1 MKPSTCTKPHAAMNN
16 LTFLPFNLQA
26 ARNQLL
32 GTLPIDNRIQ
42 PNASLGG
49 TFMLIAQPGEAL
61 LVPPELEAD
70 LVQWLLHDGDPPADW
85 KRLKV
90 FTLNL
95 DNTDPWQGLG
105 SFTQLGLP

>member
-1 MKPSTCTKPHAAMNN
+1 MKPSTCTKHAATMNG
-16 LTFLPFNLQA
+16 LQFLPFNLPA
-26 ARNQLL
+26 AQQHLL

-42 PNASLGG
+42 PLPALAR

-95 DNTDPWQGLG
+95 DLRDPWAGLG
-105 SFTQLGLP
+105 KFSPLGLP